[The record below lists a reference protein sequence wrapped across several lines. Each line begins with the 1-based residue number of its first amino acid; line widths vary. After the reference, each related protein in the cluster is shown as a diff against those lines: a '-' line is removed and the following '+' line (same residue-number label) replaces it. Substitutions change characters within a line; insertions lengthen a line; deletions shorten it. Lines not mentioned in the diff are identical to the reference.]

1 MELTQNTELRTI
13 EDEDEISL
21 LDIIQFFRRNWMF
34 MAWGTLGLSAV
45 AIALSL
51 LMPKQYQ
58 KQLTLSVTP
67 VPISVAGIPGVDI
80 PQASNQTVK
89 LLENHYDKID
99 ETEVKST
106 YNSETQ
112 QIDIIVRSPDTGF
125 LAEAGSQVSTHLQ
138 QEFQSTLGK
147 AIANSLFSTELEI
160 QKQQQVLEQLNQQI
174 AQVRDP
180 NGVDPQRIR
189 TAVRLEA
196 LETQRAELLAKIAA
210 LEFDKQYLTPAQENL
225 AEFTAQ
231 VISIQLLSESKVE
244 PTRSLL
250 QIAVLAAIAS
260 FMVAI
265 LAAIIRDQARRLKDE
280 LSQKK

>member
-21 LDIIQFFRRNWMF
+21 LDIIQFFRRNWTF

-80 PQASNQTVK
+80 QQASNKTVK
-89 LLENHYDKID
+89 LLENYYDKID
-99 ETEVKST
+99 ETDVKPT
-106 YNSETQ
+106 YNTETQ
-112 QIDIIVRSPDTGF
+112 QIDITMRSPDTGF
-125 LAEAGSQVSTHLQ
+125 LAEAGSQVSTLLQ
-138 QEFQSTLGK
+138 QEFQDTLGK

-160 QKQQQVLEQLNQQI
+160 TKQQQVLEQLEQQI
-174 AQVRDP
+174 AQVRDS
-180 NGVDPQRIR
+180 NGIDPERIR
-189 TAVRLEA
+189 TTLRLEA
-196 LETQRAELLAKIAA
+196 LETQRAEVVARIAS
-210 LEFDKQYLTPAQENL
+210 LEFDKQYLEPAQENL

-244 PTRSLL
+244 PTRSLV

>member
-1 MELTQNTELRTI
+1 MELRQNTQLRTI

-21 LDIIQFFRRNWMF
+21 LDIIQFFRRNWGF
-34 MAWGTLGLSAV
+34 MAWGTLGLSAI

-67 VPISVAGIPGVDI
+67 VPISVSGIPGIDLQ
-80 PQASNQTVK
+80 QASNQTVK

-99 ETEVKST
+99 ETEVKPN
-106 YNSETQ
+106 YNTETQ
-112 QIDIIVRSPDTGF
+112 QIDITVRSPDTGF
-125 LAEAGSQVSTHLQ
+125 LAEAGSQVSTLLL
-138 QEFQSTLGK
+138 QEFQAIFGQ

-160 QKQQQVLEQLNQQI
+160 QKQQQVLEQLEQQI
-174 AQVRDP
+174 AQVRDSKGIEP
-180 NGVDPQRIR
+180 ERIR
-189 TAVRLEA
+189 TTLRLEA
-196 LETQRAELLAKIAA
+196 LETQRAGVLARIAA
-210 LEFDKQYLTPAQENL
+210 LEFDKQYLEPAQENL
-225 AEFTAQ
+225 AEFTSQ
-231 VISIQLLSESKVE
+231 IISIQLLSESKVE
-244 PTRSLL
+244 PTRSLV

-280 LSQKK
+280 FSQKK

>member
-21 LDIIQFFRRNWMF
+21 LDIIQFFRRNWRF

-67 VPISVAGIPGVDI
+67 VPISVSGIPGVDI
-80 PQASNQTVK
+80 QQASNKTVK

-99 ETEVKST
+99 ETEVRST

-112 QIDIIVRSPDTGF
+112 QIDITVRSPDTGF
-125 LAEAGSQVSTHLQ
+125 VAEAGSQVSTLLH
-138 QEFQSTLGK
+138 QEFQGIFGQ

-160 QKQQQVLEQLNQQI
+160 TKQQQVLEQLEQQI
-174 AQVRDP
+174 AQVRDS
-180 NGVDPQRIR
+180 NNIDPQRIR
-189 TAVRLEA
+189 MTVRLEA
-196 LETQRAELLAKIAA
+196 LETQRSEVLARIAS
-210 LEFDKQYLTPAQENL
+210 LEFDKQYLEPAQENL
-225 AEFTAQ
+225 AEFTSQ
-231 VISIQLLSESKVE
+231 IISIQLLSESKVE
-244 PTRSLL
+244 PTRSLV

>member
-1 MELTQNTELRTI
+1 MELRQNAELRTV

-21 LDIIQFFRRNWMF
+21 LDIIQFFRRNWRL

-67 VPISVAGIPGVDI
+67 VPISVSGIPGVDI
-80 PQASNQTVK
+80 QQASHKTVK

-99 ETEVKST
+99 ETEVRSN

-112 QIDIIVRSPDTGF
+112 QIDITVRSPDTGF
-125 LAEAGSQVSTHLQ
+125 LAEAGSQVSTLLQ
-138 QEFQSTLGK
+138 QEFQAIFGQ
-147 AIANSLFSTELEI
+147 AIANSLFSTDMEI
-160 QKQQQVLEQLNQQI
+160 QKQQQVLEQLEQQI
-174 AQVRDP
+174 AQVRDS
-180 NGVDPQRIR
+180 NGIDPERIR

-196 LETQRAELLAKIAA
+196 LETQRAEVLAQIAS
-210 LEFDKQYLTPAQENL
+210 LEFDKQYLEPAQENL
-225 AEFTAQ
+225 AEFTSQ
-231 VISIQLLSESKVE
+231 IISIQLLSESKVE
-244 PTRSLL
+244 PTRSLV